1 MPFIPMCREHRK
13 ENNDEY
19 FDGADDYTVSFAKEY
34 HGRCFMSKNIFAYLA
49 YRIGFKILNQ
59 EIIDWYGEKQLDC
72 ITLLEK

>member
-1 MPFIPMCREHRK
+1 
-13 ENNDEY
+13 
-19 FDGADDYTVSFAKEY
+19 
-34 HGRCFMSKNIFAYLA
+34 MSKNIFAYLA